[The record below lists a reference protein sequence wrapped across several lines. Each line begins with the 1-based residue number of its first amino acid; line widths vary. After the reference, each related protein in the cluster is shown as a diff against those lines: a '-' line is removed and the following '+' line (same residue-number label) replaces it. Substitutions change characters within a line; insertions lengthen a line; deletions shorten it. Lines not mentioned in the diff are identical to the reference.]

1 MPWRAFHGM
10 LWNEKTGPRNV
21 SKMTNAHVLCRVCV
35 LRAKWLQYG
44 PTLCNALHCSLPG
57 SSVHRVLQARILEW
71 VALLQGIFPTQG
83 LNPHLLCLLHWQEC
97 SLPLAPPGKPGVG
110 CVKPSNC
117 VWLYDYGDKFGRI
130 YSRLPKRIIREEDDG
145 VKGREEGLS
154 RWAKDG
160 GKKTHVGL
168 SCFIR
173 ETGIKILFLCVVVI
187 AGLMWRFHKWCKSFP
202 ENIQD
207 SAQMWW

>member
-71 VALLQGIFPTQG
+71 IAIPFSRGSSPPRDQIRVSCIFYIAGIYFTV
-83 LNPHLLCLLHWQEC
+83 E
-97 SLPLAPPGKPGVG
+97 PLGKPMTT
-110 CVKPSNC
+110 
-117 VWLYDYGDKFGRI
+117 I
-130 YSRLPKRIIREEDDG
+130 Y
-145 VKGREEGLS
+145 
-154 RWAKDG
+154 
-160 GKKTHVGL
+160 
-168 SCFIR
+168 
-173 ETGIKILFLCVVVI
+173 
-187 AGLMWRFHKWCKSFP
+187 
-202 ENIQD
+202 
-207 SAQMWW
+207 